1 MNISGVLVN
10 AKPDKI
16 GIVKEQFAEII
27 GVEIHAVTEDG
38 RLVITIECDDDK
50 TMADI
55 VIKLNNCEGVLSA
68 VMTYQYGNETE
79 NLDEEIPV

>member
-16 GIVKEQFAEII
+16 GIVKEQFAEIT

>member
-16 GIVKEQFAEII
+16 DVVKEQFASIN
-27 GVEIHAVTEDG
+27 GVEIHAVANDG
-38 RLVITIECDDDK
+38 RLVITLECDNDK
-50 TMADI
+50 IMADT
-55 VIKLNNCEGVLSA
+55 VIELNNCEGVLSA
-68 VMTYQYGNETE
+68 VMTYQYGNENE